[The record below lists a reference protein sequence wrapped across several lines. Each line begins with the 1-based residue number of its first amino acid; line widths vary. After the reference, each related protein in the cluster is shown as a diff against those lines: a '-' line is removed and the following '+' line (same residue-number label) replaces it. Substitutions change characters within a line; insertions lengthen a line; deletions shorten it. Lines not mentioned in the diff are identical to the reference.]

1 MLNVISLQK
10 FYNSQIQKKMKKI
23 LGILSIA
30 SIVFLAS
37 CGSGITVS
45 YDYDKEADFSKYKKF
60 EYYGWAD
67 NSDKILSDLDKRRIE
82 SAFAD
87 EFEKRGITF
96 VEGDGDAVV
105 SLFIVVNQE
114 TSVTAYTDHYN
125 MGGAYGP
132 YGYGPGWGW
141 GYGTSTTRYQENDY
155 LVGTLVVDVFDKAE
169 RKLIWQ
175 GVGQKTVDDN
185 SNTAVKDKN
194 VQKAAQSIMINYP
207 VKPIEE
213 DK

>member
-1 MLNVISLQK
+1 
-10 FYNSQIQKKMKKI
+10 
-23 LGILSIA
+23 
-30 SIVFLAS
+30 
-37 CGSGITVS
+37 
-45 YDYDKEADFSKYKKF
+45 
-60 EYYGWAD
+60 
-67 NSDKILSDLDKRRIE
+67 
-82 SAFAD
+82 
-87 EFEKRGITF
+87 
-96 VEGDGDAVV
+96 
-105 SLFIVVNQE
+105 
-114 TSVTAYTDHYN
+114 